1 MMIMELV
8 LQNMADN
15 EWHRPDGVRRQL
27 LNIITREESVVP
39 LLKFI
44 KLFLKSLA
52 HVIMSWSH
60 VLLNLQAE

>member
-1 MMIMELV
+1 MT
-8 LQNMADN
+8 DN

-27 LNIITREESVVP
+27 LYIITREEPVVP

-44 KLFLKSLA
+44 KMFLKSLV